1 MTFGNPI
8 SEYSVLSHITK
19 SVVRY
24 GILDFCVCFVGNSGH

>member
-1 MTFGNPI
+1 
-8 SEYSVLSHITK
+8 LSHITK